1 MDHCQ
6 TKKIGNAQLHNY
18 VWDKEDYNQW
28 HTDNNKNDELQLRKH
43 SSMGLIYDRN
53 ITYIY
58 IHTHTPVVPEDIG
71 VLKLSEPVVNM
82 KESCYILYI
91 IF

>member
-1 MDHCQ
+1 
-6 TKKIGNAQLHNY
+6 
-18 VWDKEDYNQW
+18 
-28 HTDNNKNDELQLRKH
+28 
-43 SSMGLIYDRN
+43 MGLIYHRN

-58 IHTHTPVVPEDIG
+58 IHTHTPVVPEDVG